1 MGAAAASTT
10 EDCIRVIGD
19 LIRFPTVSR
28 DPNRELLHYVEALLA
43 AHGIACDILWN
54 AERTKGN
61 LWATI
66 GPADVPGVILSG
78 HSDVVP
84 VDGQVWTADPF
95 APRRAGG
102 RLYGRGACDMKG
114 FIGVVLAAVPS
125 LTRSNLKAPIH
136 IAISYDEELGCTG
149 VASLIERIAGMPVK
163 PALCIVGEPTS
174 MQVVLGHK
182 GGGLFSVAVSGTSAH
197 SSLAP
202 TAVNAVEYAAELI
215 AFIRELSTE
224 HVRSGPHDHGYDV
237 SHTTLSTT
245 SISGGTGLN
254 VIPNRCEFTFDIRAL
269 PQVDVRAL
277 VERIRHHAQSVL
289 LPDMRAVAP
298 DATIE
303 IETLAEFVGLSTEQD
318 RPAVAFVKRL
328 TGRNDHAKV
337 AYGTEA
343 GLFSEGAGVA
353 SVVCGP
359 GSIEQAHKPDE
370 YIEISQVERCRAF
383 IERLASELEHSSL
396 PWA

>member
-1 MGAAAASTT
+1 
-10 EDCIRVIGD
+10 
-19 LIRFPTVSR
+19 
-28 DPNRELLHYVEALLA
+28 
-43 AHGIACDILWN
+43 
-54 AERTKGN
+54 
-61 LWATI
+61 
-66 GPADVPGVILSG
+66 
-78 HSDVVP
+78 
-84 VDGQVWTADPF
+84 
-95 APRRAGG
+95 
-102 RLYGRGACDMKG
+102 
-114 FIGVVLAAVPS
+114 
-125 LTRSNLKAPIH
+125 
-136 IAISYDEELGCTG
+136 
-149 VASLIERIAGMPVK
+149 
-163 PALCIVGEPTS
+163 
-174 MQVVLGHK
+174 
-182 GGGLFSVAVSGTSAH
+182 
-197 SSLAP
+197 
-202 TAVNAVEYAAELI
+202 VEYAAELI
-215 AFIRELSTE
+215 AFIRELSME

-277 VERIRHHAQSVL
+277 VERIRHHARSVL

-318 RPAVAFVKRL
+318 HPAVAFVKRL

-383 IERLASELEHSSL
+383 IDRLASELEHSSL
-396 PWA
+396 AWA